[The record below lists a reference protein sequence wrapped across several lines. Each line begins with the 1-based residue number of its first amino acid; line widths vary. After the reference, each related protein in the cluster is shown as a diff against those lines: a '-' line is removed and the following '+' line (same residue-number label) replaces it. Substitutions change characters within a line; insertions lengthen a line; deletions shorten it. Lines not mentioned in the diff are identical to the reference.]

1 MKVIFVIQGEGRG
14 HLTQALA
21 LGQMLRHEGHE
32 VVKVL
37 VGKSKNR
44 VIPAFFQN
52 QIGCGIEQFYSPN
65 FRPSKDNRR
74 FNLLRSIA
82 YNVALVP
89 SYVASIS
96 MMHRVIKESGRIVYT
111 SQVATTVAKILNVPF
126 MADGQ
131 KKN

>member
-14 HLTQALA
+14 YLTQALA

-52 QIGCGIEQFYSPN
+52 QIG
-65 FRPSKDNRR
+65 R
-74 FNLLRSIA
+74 
-82 YNVALVP
+82 
-89 SYVASIS
+89 ASCRE
-96 MMHRVIKESGRIVYT
+96 RVLT
-111 SQVATTVAKILNVPF
+111 SV
-126 MADGQ
+126 
-131 KKN
+131 

>member
-1 MKVIFVIQGEGRG
+1 MKYKAYNFAVGKWQKEKLSWFHKTFFKKKCKKDKMKVIFVIQGEGRG

-44 VIPAFFQN
+44 VIPTFFEK

-74 FNLLRSIA
+74 FNLLRSIT
-82 YNVALVP
+82 YNVALIP
-89 SYVASIS
+89 
-96 MMHRVIKESGRIVYT
+96 
-111 SQVATTVAKILNVPF
+111 
-126 MADGQ
+126 
-131 KKN
+131 